1 MNLKTKVKVGQIW
14 VRNSNLSEIEII
26 GREGK
31 YAKVYSWSGHK
42 IIKIRLTRLDG
53 MANNVRGYTLVREVK

>member
-53 MANNVRGYTLVREVK
+53 I